1 MCGASSFH
9 LVVEE
14 TSARSVFILFLS
26 YLPSCLDQ
34 AFNEICSLTF
44 PHVPLHRVVSWLHKQ
59 AEVALLIK
67 ALSFLLCACVPL
79 VLHFYSR
86 EPKCKSEK

>member
-1 MCGASSFH
+1 MCGASS
-9 LVVEE
+9 
-14 TSARSVFILFLS
+14 ARSAFILSLS
-26 YLPSCLDQ
+26 YLPTHLDQ
-34 AFNEICSLTF
+34 AFNKACSLIF
-44 PHVPLHRVVSWLHKQ
+44 PHVPLHRVMSQLLKH

-86 EPKCKSEK
+86 ET